1 MTSTAVRSRVYA
13 YPWELM
19 GSADPAPAV
28 AELAEAGVDTLSAC
42 PVYHRVHCV
51 MPRNGARKTFIADA
65 SYAYFLPGPRWYRDL
80 ALAPAVHP
88 DAAERSFGA
97 VVDTA
102 RRQGL
107 GISAW
112 VIALHYSPHFARY
125 RGLATRNL
133 WGEPNPESLCPSH
146 PDVRGYLGA
155 LSADLLEQ
163 FGVDEIELET
173 PHWDMFFNSVHGIH
187 ERIGVTFDALD
198 VLAMSLCFCAACT
211 TGAQQAGVDVD
222 ALRAELA
229 AKIDGTLRSGRGSYS
244 TASAD
249 EQAAWVS
256 GFPGLSAFLGYRRDV
271 VTELVTTVQRSV
283 TCPVSVMYDP
293 WDGYAL
299 DASAL
304 TGQGVR
310 LTGLAYAP
318 ATDSVRDRAIGL
330 LRDHP
335 QPSDWRFVLS
345 LFARDLPGPD
355 VLREH
360 LAALAD
366 LGIGDVGFYNSSLAA
381 GEAMAAMRRAL
392 GDAAAD
398 PGRREPAADGGE
410 EWWT

>member
-1 MTSTAVRSRVYA
+1 VYA
-13 YPWELM
+13 YPWELV
-19 GSADPAPAV
+19 GEGDPGPAV
-28 AELAEAGVDTLSAC
+28 GELADAGVDTLSAC

-51 MPRNGARKTFIADA
+51 MPRNAARRTFIADA
-65 SYAYFLPGPRWYRDL
+65 SYAYFFPDPGRYRDL
-80 ALAPAVHP
+80 ALTPAAHP
-88 DAAERSFGA
+88 DASERSYGA
-97 VVDTA
+97 VVDAA

-173 PHWDMFFNSVHGIH
+173 PHWDLFFNSVHGIH
-187 ERIGVTFDALD
+187 ERIGVTFDRLD

-211 TGAQQAGVDVD
+211 SGAQHAGVDVD
-222 ALRAELA
+222 ALRAALA
-229 AKIDGTLRSGRGSYS
+229 VKIDRTLRSGHGSHL
-244 TASAD
+244 TAPAG
-249 EQAAWVS
+249 EQDAWVA
-256 GFPGLSAFLGYRRDV
+256 GFPDLSEFLEYRRGV

-299 DASAL
+299 DAAAL

-310 LTGLAYAP
+310 LT
-318 ATDSVRDRAIGL
+318 
-330 LRDHP
+330 
-335 QPSDWRFVLS
+335 
-345 LFARDLPGPD
+345 
-355 VLREH
+355 
-360 LAALAD
+360 
-366 LGIGDVGFYNSSLAA
+366 
-381 GEAMAAMRRAL
+381 
-392 GDAAAD
+392 
-398 PGRREPAADGGE
+398 
-410 EWWT
+410 